1 MGELVPTGRDELQV
15 RSGIGLL
22 RFGAREVPARSGLGR
37 VYVFSVAQTFLSD
50 IPVCRIAGL
59 SACFD
64 SAFALTKGILVK
76 VCRQECRRH
85 GMSALQTFLTLS
97 SYGRVCIAKGFAP
110 SAAIRDVPR
119 SGSASHHFY
128 RAHYR
133 AFGRLDT
140 PTFTGMLSR
149 SVSEVFR
156 RGSLGHNFTGL
167 KTN

>member
-76 VCRQECRRH
+76 VCRQECQT
-85 GMSALQTFLTLS
+85 GMSATRQLF
-97 SYGRVCIAKGFAP
+97 
-110 SAAIRDVPR
+110 
-119 SGSASHHFY
+119 
-128 RAHYR
+128 
-133 AFGRLDT
+133 
-140 PTFTGMLSR
+140 
-149 SVSEVFR
+149 SV
-156 RGSLGHNFTGL
+156 L
-167 KTN
+167 